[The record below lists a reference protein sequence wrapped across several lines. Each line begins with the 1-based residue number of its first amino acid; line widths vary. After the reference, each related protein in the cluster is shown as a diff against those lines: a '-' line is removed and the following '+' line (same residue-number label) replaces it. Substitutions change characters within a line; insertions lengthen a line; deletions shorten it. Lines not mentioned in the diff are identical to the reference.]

1 MQFAA
6 KNCKLKTVNYKL
18 STNFLIFILILIG
31 QSVNWSIGK
40 FKKQEVFLMPEIQEE
55 EIDLRE
61 YINVLLKRKGIII
74 LIFLIAVIT
83 ATIVSY
89 FIPIPPVYQSSIV
102 FSIAQIDNSP
112 IVNITESLEII
123 KSDIILNETIKK
135 IESEMK
141 ISTKGLRSLI
151 NTESIEDTN
160 FIKVSTEADSPEK
173 AKNIVE
179 NVVNIFIEQNKNNYQ
194 ERVKLIQ
201 DRLKIL
207 EEQVVEFE
215 TNIQEIEKTKKKIA
229 TSEELSEAERQFQTS
244 LLLNSSVIEREL
256 YNNLTAQ
263 INSLQGRLNGCKDFF
278 IINYAELATSPIKP
292 RKALN
297 ILIAGVL
304 GLFVGI
310 FAAFF
315 LEFWQK
321 GKK

>member
-1 MQFAA
+1 M
-6 KNCKLKTVNYKL
+6 
-18 STNFLIFILILIG
+18 
-31 QSVNWSIGK
+31 
-40 FKKQEVFLMPEIQEE
+40 EEE

-74 LIFLIAVIT
+74 SIFLIAVIT
-83 ATIVSY
+83 AAIVSY

-102 FSIAQIDNSP
+102 FSIAQIAQIDNGP
-112 IVNITESLEII
+112 IVNITETLEII
-123 KSDIILNETIKK
+123 KSDIVLDETIKK
-135 IESEMK
+135 MGSEME
-141 ISTKGLRSLI
+141 ISTKRLRSLI
-151 NTESIEDTN
+151 DTKSIKGTN
-160 FIKVSTEADSPEK
+160 FIEVSAEADSPEK
-173 AKNIVE
+173 VKNIVE

-207 EEQVVEFE
+207 EEQVAEFE
-215 TNIQEIEKTKKKIA
+215 TSIQEIEKTKKKIA

-244 LLLNSSVIEREL
+244 LLLSSSVTERNL

-263 INSLQGRLNGCKDFF
+263 INSLQERLIGRKDFF
-278 IINYAELATSPIKP
+278 IINYAELPTSPIKT
-292 RKALN
+292 RKVLN

-304 GLFVGI
+304 GLFIGI

-321 GKK
+321 GK